1 MIAFVN
7 PRRRSGPTETG
18 TNVRR
23 RRGPRLRATTFTL
36 SAAAAAMVLVAP
48 SAAAAPT
55 TTTVSAQGTPATTCP
70 VTLTAKVAPTP
81 TGGTVE
87 FKEGTATLGAAAPV
101 TNGTATVNH
110 TFTTTGA
117 HIVFAKFSGF
127 SSFDTSTSANL
138 TVNVT
143 MGLNLG
149 SVCLPLG

>member
-1 MIAFVN
+1 MIAFAN
-7 PRRRSGPTETG
+7 PQPRSGPTEKG
-18 TNVRR
+18 HHVRR
-23 RRGPRLRATTFTL
+23 RLVPRLRATLFTL
-36 SAAAAAMVLVAP
+36 GVAAAAMVLVVP
-48 SAAAAPT
+48 SAAAAAT

-70 VTLTAKVAPTP
+70 VTLTANVTP
-81 TGGTVE
+81 IPAGGTVE
-87 FKEGTATLGAAAPV
+87 FKEGAATLGAAAPV

-127 SSFDTSTSANL
+127 TGFDTSTSANL